1 MGRVIHGR
9 PERAP
14 EGPWDVVVVGGGA
27 HGAFTALEAARR
39 GLRPLLLERADFGG
53 GTSRHSLRI
62 VHGGLRYLQSLD
74 LARFRRSV
82 RERRWMLRTF
92 PELVRPLRCVMPLEG
107 RGARRP
113 SVLRAALAAND
124 LLSADRN
131 RGLRPDRRIPP
142 GRVLDAAET
151 ADAVPGLRPDEVA
164 GGAEWHDAEM
174 IDSSR
179 LLVEV
184 LRWATG
190 RGAVCLNYVDVR
202 GLLSEGG
209 AVVGVAA
216 RDRLRDR
223 PLEYRAPAVVNC
235 AGPAAGRLARR
246 LDRPE
251 PGLFRPSLAFNLLLE
266 RRFPADATVAAAPPG
281 PDARIYFV
289 RPWKGLTLAGTY
301 HAPRASDATEAA
313 AEASEVEAFLADLRA
328 ALPGFEPR
336 CEDVREVLAGLLPAR
351 EAGSAEL
358 ETSSRIVDHAGHG
371 GPAGLVS
378 VRGVK
383 YTTARRVGE
392 AALRRAR
399 AAVGHD
405 LPGLR
410 DGEGPEPRPRL
421 TAREA
426 LEGIRSDPGEVRRQ
440 VEAMVR
446 EEAVTRP
453 ADLLERRTEW
463 TLAADDPGEVRSAVR
478 PWVEEALE
486 RGGGEA

>member
-14 EGPWDVVVVGGGA
+14 DGPWDLVVVGGGA
-27 HGAFTALEAARR
+27 YGAFTALEASRR

-53 GTSRHSLRI
+53 GTSRNSLRI

-107 RGARRP
+107 RGTRRP
-113 SVLRAALAAND
+113 SVLRAALSVND

-131 RGLRPDRRIPP
+131 RGVRPDRQIPP
-142 GRVLDAAET
+142 GRVLEPEET
-151 ADAVPGLRPDEVA
+151 ADAVPGLRPGKVT

-174 IDSSR
+174 IDAAR

-184 LRWATG
+184 LRWATA
-190 RGAVCLNYVDVR
+190 RGAVCLNYVEAQE
-202 GLLSEGG
+202 LLVEDG
-209 AVVGVAA
+209 AVAGLAA
-216 RDRLRDR
+216 RDRLGGRR
-223 PLEYRAPAVVNC
+223 LEFRAPAVVNC

-251 PGLFRPSLAFNLLLE
+251 PTLFQPSLAFNLLLE
-266 RRFPADATVAAAPPG
+266 RPFPATATVAAAREPG
-281 PDARIYFV
+281 GRTCFV

-301 HAPRASDATEAA
+301 HAPRPAGTEEAA
-313 AEASEVEAFLADLRA
+313 AGPDEVRTFLEDLRA
-328 ALPGFEPR
+328 VFPGFEPGPG
-336 CEDVREVLAGLLPAR
+336 DVREVLAGLLPAR
-351 EAGSAEL
+351 EAGTAEL
-358 ETSSRIVDHAGHG
+358 ETSSRILDHARHG

-383 YTTARRVGE
+383 YTTARRVAEE
-392 AALRRAR
+392 AVRRAR
-399 AAVGHD
+399 AAVGRD
-405 LPGLR
+405 LPAPR
-410 DGEGPEPRPRL
+410 DGERPELRPRL

-426 LEGIRSDPGEVRRQ
+426 LQGIRGDDAEVRQQ

-463 TLAADDPGEVRSAVR
+463 TLAADDPEEIRAAVR
-478 PWVEEALE
+478 PQVEVALE
-486 RGGGEA
+486 ATDGQA